1 AFHTLGD
8 FRVDGDG
15 AFGVAGVGDQ
25 IALGGTG
32 VFLRDIGDGGG
43 VVFHRLLAYGVDDLV
58 AVFITGRQI
67 IPGVGPLVSFGEFD
81 LFFLFPIG
89 IQVDSDRVMGEI
101 CSLFILPFFG
111 DLDADST
118 GVGKGVVACD
128 CRIINV
134 HSVIVI
140 PAQR

>member
-1 AFHTLGD
+1 D
-8 FRVDGDG
+8 DRVDGDG
-15 AFGVAGVGDQ
+15 AFGVEGVGDQ
-25 IALGGTG
+25 IALGDTG

-43 VVFHRLLAYGVDDLV
+43 VVFHRLLAYGVDDL

-67 IPGVGPLVSFGEFD
+67 IPGVGPLVFFGEVNR
-81 LFFLFPIG
+81 LYRFLFPIG

-118 GVGKGVVACD
+118 GVDKGVAACD
-128 CRIINV
+128 
-134 HSVIVI
+134 SL
-140 PAQR
+140 